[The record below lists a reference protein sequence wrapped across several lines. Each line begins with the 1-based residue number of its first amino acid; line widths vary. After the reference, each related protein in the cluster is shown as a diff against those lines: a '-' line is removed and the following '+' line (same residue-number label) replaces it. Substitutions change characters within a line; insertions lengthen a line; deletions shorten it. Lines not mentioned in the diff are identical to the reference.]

1 MIIMT
6 LPVQKIEGTTAFDAV
21 STKRLFV
28 NGTEIVPDGISSDE
42 IVDGAVTTK
51 KLADGAVTADKLAD
65 GAVTTSKLANGAVTS
80 DKIDNGAVTKPKLPS
95 GIIVAKLINGGA
107 AGNHT
112 VSGIR
117 VGDSLISVLQFDF
130 NEEAFVGVADITSEF
145 TITGDDTINNTIVN
159 GNGTNTTG
167 DKLYVVY
174 QDLTV

>member
-1 MIIMT
+1 MT

-21 STKRLFV
+21 KTRSLFI
-28 NGTEIVPDGISSDE
+28 NDTEVIPGE
-42 IVDGAVTTK
+42 VTS
-51 KLADGAVTADKLAD
+51 GKLAD

-117 VGDSLISVLQFDF
+117 VGDSLISVIQFDVDTGGI
-130 NEEAFVGVADITSEF
+130 VGVADLTSEF
-145 TITGDDTINNTIVN
+145 TITGNDTINNT
-159 GNGTNTTG
+159 GGTDTTSD
-167 DKLYVVY
+167 DKLYVLY
-174 QDLTV
+174 QDLTA